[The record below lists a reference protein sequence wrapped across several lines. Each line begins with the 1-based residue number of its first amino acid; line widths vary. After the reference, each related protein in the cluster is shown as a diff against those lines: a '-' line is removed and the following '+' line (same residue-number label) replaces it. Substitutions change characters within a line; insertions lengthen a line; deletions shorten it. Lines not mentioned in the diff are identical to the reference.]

1 MICET
6 LRCLSAPS
14 AQHNAPWRPLTCHFS
29 PSVSPSLSSNVGQS
43 LCIDIFSVYRSP
55 ESRIGDH
62 PRNRLSHFYI
72 LQKWSGQ
79 DLSSI
84 FAAFDWVCS
93 RPPHLERLQRE
104 NTPTRGGPRHRH
116 MNDATLTIGLGGTLW
131 RSITRNQPF
140 ASVRGCNVT
149 KCDFKI

>member
-1 MICET
+1 MSAF
-6 LRCLSAPS
+6 LSLNDLPVWTFS
-14 AQHNAPWRPLTCHFS
+14 PAQWRPLTCHFS

-84 FAAFDWVCS
+84 SLRLTGSAAVRRVWSACS
-93 RPPHLERLQRE
+93 AKTLRPAAAEAPPYERCYANHR
-104 NTPTRGGPRHRH
+104 PGG
-116 MNDATLTIGLGGTLW
+116 ALW
-131 RSITRNQPF
+131 RRDIRNRPF
-140 ASVRGCNVT
+140 ASVT